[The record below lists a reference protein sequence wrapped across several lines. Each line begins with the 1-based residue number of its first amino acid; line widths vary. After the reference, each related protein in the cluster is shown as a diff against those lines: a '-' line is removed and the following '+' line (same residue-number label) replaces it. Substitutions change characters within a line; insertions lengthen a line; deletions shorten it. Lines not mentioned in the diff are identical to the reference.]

1 MRVERTYKGSGGSDD
16 GGKTE
21 RDGGAM
27 DKNLKQWTNWRM
39 NNEQWTNRKNVGRIS
54 NKGRKNLQRHWV
66 KRMFQKSW
74 RESAKKKKENIEN
87 ESLSDMGLKLG
98 YRQLL

>member
-27 DKNLKQWTNWRM
+27 DKNLKQ
-39 NNEQWTNRKNVGRIS
+39 
-54 NKGRKNLQRHWV
+54 
-66 KRMFQKSW
+66 
-74 RESAKKKKENIEN
+74 
-87 ESLSDMGLKLG
+87 
-98 YRQLL
+98 